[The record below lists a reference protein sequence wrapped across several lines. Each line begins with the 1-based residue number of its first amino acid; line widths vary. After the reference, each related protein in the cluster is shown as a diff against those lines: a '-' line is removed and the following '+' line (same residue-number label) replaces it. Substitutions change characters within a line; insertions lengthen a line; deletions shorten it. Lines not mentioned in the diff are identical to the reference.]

1 MLCTIQKWRRK
12 TKKDYKYIGVDITK
26 KNKFY
31 FDRKNN
37 LFSNFKFIYEDSI
50 KFLNKFSEK
59 NKIMYISDAE
69 HNYDFEMKEYN
80 LIKKNFKMD
89 L

>member
-12 TKKDYKYIGVDITK
+12 QKDYKYIGVDIK

-31 FDRKNN
+31 FDKKNN

-50 KFLNKFSEK
+50 KFLNKFSDK
-59 NKIMYISDAE
+59 NKIMYISDE

-80 LIKKNFKMD
+80 LIKKNLKMD